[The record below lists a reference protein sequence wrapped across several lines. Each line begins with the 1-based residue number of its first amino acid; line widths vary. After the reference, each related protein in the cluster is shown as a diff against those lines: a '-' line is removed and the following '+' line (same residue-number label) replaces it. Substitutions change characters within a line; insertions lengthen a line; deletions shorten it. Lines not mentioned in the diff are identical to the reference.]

1 MSPVEEACRA
11 VVSEQK
17 GQEGGIEML
26 WAAAV
31 RGGNLVLNL
40 RSKLHALRKQSKWRL
55 GAKFPL
61 QSCVFTLL
69 HSSTPCSPFLSLSVP
84 LLFSFPYPKHADPKD
99 FRYQ

>member
-1 MSPVEEACRA
+1 MSPVEEAFRA

-17 GQEGGIEML
+17 QQEGALEML

-31 RGGNLVLNL
+31 KRRKHLVLNL
-40 RSKLHALRKQSKWRL
+40 RSKLHALRKQRKWRL

-69 HSSTPCSPFLSLSVP
+69 HSSTPCSPFFSFSVP
-84 LLFSFPYPKHADPKD
+84 LLFSFP
-99 FRYQ
+99 